1 MKVKSYSDFVAKAMP
16 ESKIAS
22 ANKCIIGHYILRPIS
37 HLIAIP
43 LVRADVSALFIT
55 KISLVFVFLA
65 LAEFLL
71 ANTLQGFILAWVFL
85 LVWNILDGVDGDI
98 ARYTETMSPKG
109 GLWDATVGWLA
120 TVVFYIGMGCAAS
133 RLPSVL
139 NLDFLKD
146 YYLFMGCIAALCW
159 IFPRLVM
166 HKKLGLFDS
175 GSVASV
181 QDREHYGPFKL
192 FYFNLTSI
200 NGAGALAFLC
210 SMCAGITD
218 VCLFIYLALSLA
230 MACAS
235 CISLLK

>member
-1 MKVKSYSDFVAKAMP
+1 MKIESYSAFVAKAMP
-16 ESKIAS
+16 ESKAAS
-22 ANKCIIGHYILRPIS
+22 ANKCLIGHYFLRPVS
-37 HLIAIP
+37 HLIAMP
-43 LVRADVSALFIT
+43 LVRADVPALFVT
-55 KISLVFVFLA
+55 KISMVFVFLA
-65 LAEFLL
+65 LAEFMF
-71 ANTLQGFILAWVFL
+71 ANTLHGFILAWFFL

-133 RLPSVL
+133 RLPSAL
-139 NLDFLKD
+139 NLGFFKD
-146 YYLFMGCIAALCW
+146 YYLFMGCVAALCW

-175 GSVASV
+175 DSVASV

-200 NGAGALAFLC
+200 NGAGALAFLF

-218 VCLFIYLALSLA
+218 ICLLAYLALSLA
-230 MACAS
+230 MASVS